1 MTEMLRHFTHL
12 VIPAEIWL
20 NKNISIHAKAL
31 WAELRSLHDPG
42 AGGCYASDEYLC
54 EFLNLKKSRLYEII
68 AELKLNNLLT
78 SSFNG
83 RQSIRTA
90 IVPQIDDD
98 RGKQLS
104 GIPESCFPES
114 RNHSYIDN
122 KVLEESNNTPPTPK
136 GGSGRGVS
144 SSSKND
150 KAYTKPLISKK
161 ELHLDCVMLTA
172 DEHAKLL
179 ELYDKEILEWMLE
192 TLNCYLGSS
201 GKKYASHYFV
211 LKKNGWVY
219 KRYQEEV
226 VNNPSL
232 KKKGEYQRSGKLV
245 IEADRLTQATERERF
260 KTTLTEADRQAYLAK
275 SKAASDGDKPK

>member
-1 MTEMLRHFTHL
+1 MQEFNSSDCMLL
-12 VIPAEIWL
+12 AWID
-20 NKNISIHAKAL
+20 AL
-31 WAELRSLHDPG
+31 YDSDYE
-42 AGGCYASDEYLC
+42 GCYASNAY
-54 EFLNLKKSRLYEII
+54 FAQKMKLKEDTISKMITNFKRLGLVEEVSFDGRLRVIRACKENWFKNNNIQENNEQVNPRQTRIKILGRVGEKSY
-68 AELKLNNLLT
+68 
-78 SSFNG
+78 
-83 RQSIRTA
+83 
-90 IVPQIDDD
+90 P
-98 RGKQLS
+98 
-104 GIPESCFPES
+104 
-114 RNHSYIDN
+114 SYIDSKEEN
-122 KVLEESNNTPPTPK
+122 KDTHTQAASA
-136 GGSGRGVS
+136 GGGGVS

-179 ELYDKEILEWMLE
+179 ELYGKEILEWMLE

-275 SKAASDGDKPK
+275 SKAACDGDKPK